1 MTVVQTLSLAILAA
15 AGLWLVGVALLM
27 ALRPDT
33 CLQLIVKMKAMLER
47 GSWRLQFTEQGLR
60 LVAGAAMIVRAPVS
74 KFPLAFGI
82 AGWILVGTSVII
94 MLAPMRWHA
103 RYGDFLM
110 SWLTSAII
118 RAFSPIAAIFGAGLI
133 YAAI

>member
-1 MTVVQTLSLAILAA
+1 MAVAETLSLAILIV
-15 AGLWLVGVALLM
+15 AGLWLMGVAILM
-27 ALRPDT
+27 ALRPGT
-33 CLQLIVKMKAMLER
+33 CLGLIDKMKAMLER

-60 LVAGAAMIVRAPVS
+60 VLAGAALVVRAPIS

-82 AGWILVGTSVII
+82 AGWILVATSVII
-94 MLAPMRWHA
+94 ILSPMRWHA

-110 SWLTSAII
+110 SWLTSSLI
-118 RAFSPIAAIFGAGLI
+118 RALSPIAGISGAGLI